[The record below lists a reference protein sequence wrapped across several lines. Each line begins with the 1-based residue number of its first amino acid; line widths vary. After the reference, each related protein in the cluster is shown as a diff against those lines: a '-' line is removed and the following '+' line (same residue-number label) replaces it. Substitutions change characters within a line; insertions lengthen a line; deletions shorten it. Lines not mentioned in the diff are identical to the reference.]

1 MNHRASTPYANGTHP
16 QHDTMHGL
24 NGFGNEHAY
33 QQDLHQAHTSSPVA
47 VSHPPVPNRVGSF
60 PVSSPAPNQ
69 QRFGGQADGT
79 PQSTAF
85 VSQQNVMPFNLP
97 PSQFSSGQG
106 VSQPDHSQSYAMTTS
121 ADYSEAAQQ
130 SSEMLMLGN
139 MAMPG
144 TVPMFGSDGVLNRS
158 PHVGLPEDFLT
169 YLFHTSSPSGERSPM
184 SKDMMHGAYPK

>member
-1 MNHRASTPYANGTHP
+1 
-16 QHDTMHGL
+16 
-24 NGFGNEHAY
+24 
-33 QQDLHQAHTSSPVA
+33 
-47 VSHPPVPNRVGSF
+47 
-60 PVSSPAPNQ
+60 
-69 QRFGGQADGT
+69 
-79 PQSTAF
+79 
-85 VSQQNVMPFNLP
+85 MPFNLP

-106 VSQPDHSQSYAMTTS
+106 VSQPDHTQSYAMTTG

-169 YLFHTSSPSGERSPM
+169 YLFHTASPTGERSPM
-184 SKDMMHGAYPK
+184 SKDAMQGAYSK